1 MFTGSVYREW
11 DFASFC
17 LFAFYMGW
25 HSLLNLQGVALL
37 AKFLQ
42 GVALLVKFLQ
52 GVALLVKFTGSGTP
66 GLGCAGLRWAALCWA
81 GLGRQADRQPV
92 KQATR

>member
-1 MFTGSVYREW
+1 M
-11 DFASFC
+11 
-17 LFAFYMGW
+17 
-25 HSLLNLQGVALL
+25 LNLQGVALL

-52 GVALLVKFTGSGTP
+52 RVALLVKFTESGTP
-66 GLGCAGLRWAALCWA
+66 GLGCAGLRWTALAWA
-81 GLGRQADRQPV
+81 ELGRQADRQPV